1 MILSYFLFIWDLEFF
16 EKCSKVFEKSKNWRY
31 YNSHYSFREDEIQER
46 ERSRSVS
53 VSPERIIEP
62 EKEAVVKP
70 DELEKNQQD
79 ETPIETKTEEEI
91 EAERKRQQEE
101 AIEQERLRQE
111 VEKLESAIVDP
122 LAIKKKKQLLNS
134 DAESSGTDISDN
146 EEIEETENKDSEAP
160 TEIKSEEA
168 DLATHKAVIDPKEE
182 LKQRLIQQLAKKQEE
197 QKLSQSAPEV
207 ANQSKAA
214 DVVDMFA
221 DTWETKE
228 KDDGV
233 KQEQEEGKPALGDV
247 VEMEV
252 DISETGGLDLE
263 EKQAVVKTENEQDL
277 ETETTENQVEEKK
290 DNFEETLKTLTNIR
304 NKMEEM
310 TKEELENALKQL
322 PSLNDVT
329 NDPKDGRT
337 TPIHLRDIEIPLKSL
352 TEYVHEKKALYKQCF
367 HNINKKEFKS
377 MLPKYLLVR

>member
-1 MILSYFLFIWDLEFF
+1 M
-16 EKCSKVFEKSKNWRY
+16 
-31 YNSHYSFREDEIQER
+31 
-46 ERSRSVS
+46 
-53 VSPERIIEP
+53 
-62 EKEAVVKP
+62 
-70 DELEKNQQD
+70 
-79 ETPIETKTEEEI
+79 
-91 EAERKRQQEE
+91 EAERKRQEEE

-146 EEIEETENKDSEAP
+146 EEIEEIENKESEAP

-168 DLATHKAVIDPKEE
+168 DVAATHKTVIDPKEE

-207 ANQSKAA
+207 VNHSKAA

-263 EKQAVVKTENEQDL
+263 GKQAVVKTEAEQEM
-277 ETETTENQVEEKK
+277 ETEATENQVEEKK
-290 DNFEETLKTLTNIR
+290 DHFEETLKTLTNIR